1 MEHRYFRRHPDHFDV
16 ILSNPRYGTADAQ
29 VVDISREGMALRL
42 NGSPFPK
49 GTLLDVVLPE
59 SKETLYH
66 SRYLKG
72 YVVYVERDRIGLWLL
87 EPAAELDAHLQGSAT
102 HAS

>member
-49 GTLLDVVLPE
+49 GTLVDVVLPE
-59 SKETLYH
+59 SRADLYH
-66 SRYLKG
+66 NRQLKG
-72 YVVYVERDRIGLWLL
+72 YVVYVDKDRLGLWLL
-87 EPAAELDAHLQGSAT
+87 EPAAELDRSLRDSAVT
-102 HAS
+102 